1 MFRGA
6 TMINDPVLINDWHAV
21 ARSEAVP
28 QDGVKAACLLEED
41 LVLWRQN
48 GEVSAW
54 KDLCLHRGTRLSL
67 GEVEDG
73 CLVCPYHGWTYNW
86 EGQCVRMPAHPD
98 QKPSPRARLQRYHAQ
113 EKYGLIWVCLGEP
126 EKEIAPFPEW
136 DDPSFRKITCGPYFL
151 KAAGPRAIENFL
163 DVAHFPYVHEGLLGH
178 KERPEIEDYQVEVS
192 PQGVAAHNVRVWQP
206 DPDGSGSGALV
217 TYSYYAFRPLTAYF
231 TKSSTGPRFSAFFT
245 INPIGELAS
254 ESWLL
259 LALNYR
265 HDVPAQELIAFEDKI
280 MAQDIPIVESQ
291 RPELLPL
298 DLQAELHLRS
308 DRTAIAYRKWLR
320 SLGLT
325 FGTA

>member
-1 MFRGA
+1 
-6 TMINDPVLINDWHAV
+6 MIDDPVLIHDWQAV
-21 ARSEAVP
+21 ARSEDLP
-28 QDGVKAACLLEED
+28 QNGVRPARLLEED
-41 LVLWRQN
+41 LVLWRLN

-67 GEVEDG
+67 GSVEDDL
-73 CLVCPYHGWTYNW
+73 LVCPYHGWTYNW

-98 QKPSPRARLQRYHAQ
+98 QKPSPRARLRQYHAR

-126 EKEIAPFPEW
+126 DTDIPPFPEW
-136 DDPSFRKITCGPYFL
+136 ENPSFRRVICGPYFL

-163 DVAHFPYVHEGLLGH
+163 DVAHFPYVHEGLLGQ
-178 KERPEIEDYQVEVS
+178 KDRPEIEDYEVEVG
-192 PQGVAAHNVRVWQP
+192 PQGVAARNIRVWQP
-206 DPDGSGSGALV
+206 DPDGTGNSALV
-217 TYSYYAFRPLTAYF
+217 TYSYHAFRPLTAYF
-231 TKSSTGPRFSAFFT
+231 TKTSSGPRFSAFFT
-245 INPIGELAS
+245 INPLSELAS
-254 ESWLL
+254 QSWLL

-265 HDVPAQELIAFEDKI
+265 HEVPDQELRDFEDKI

-298 DLQAELHLRS
+298 DLQVELHLRS

>member
-1 MFRGA
+1 MV
-6 TMINDPVLINDWHAV
+6 NDPVLINEWHAV
-21 ARSEAVP
+21 ARSEDVQQGSIRPAR
-28 QDGVKAACLLEED
+28 LLEED
-41 LVLWRQN
+41 LVLWRLD

-67 GEVEDG
+67 GSVEDDL
-73 CLVCPYHGWTYNW
+73 LVCPYHGWTYNW

-98 QKPSPRARLQRYHAQ
+98 QKPSPRARLQRYHTR
-113 EKYGLIWVCLGEP
+113 EMYGLIWVCLGEP
-126 EKEIAPFPEW
+126 KTDVPPFPEW
-136 DDPSFRKITCGPYFL
+136 EDPSFRKIICGPYFL

-163 DVAHFPYVHEGLLGH
+163 DVAHFPYVHEGLLGQKDH
-178 KERPEIEDYQVEVS
+178 PEIEDYEVEVG
-192 PQGVAAHNVRVWQP
+192 PEGVAARNVRVWQP
-206 DPDGSGSGALV
+206 DPDGSGSSALV
-217 TYSYYAFRPLTAYF
+217 TYTYQAFRPLTAYF
-231 TKSSTGPRFSAFFT
+231 TKTSGGPRFSAFFT
-245 INPIGELAS
+245 INPLSELAS

-265 HDVPAQELIAFEDKI
+265 HDVPEQELRDFEDRI

-298 DLQAELHLRS
+298 DLQVELHLRS